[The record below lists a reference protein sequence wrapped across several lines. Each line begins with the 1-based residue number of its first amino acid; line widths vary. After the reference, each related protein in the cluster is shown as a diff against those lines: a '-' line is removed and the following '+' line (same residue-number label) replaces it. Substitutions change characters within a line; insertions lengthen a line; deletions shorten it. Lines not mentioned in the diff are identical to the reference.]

1 MTILN
6 FQWLPFGCCHDTVR
20 QTVSYKQQTKCKA
33 IQALLHVISLVDWP
47 KHVKIFFFK
56 APQQATTAATDP
68 TGASGSTAPA
78 PPSPLTW
85 AQAVAGK
92 AVDTPAQAI
101 TVLVSE
107 VQKLGSELSQARAF
121 GVKTHDLLRQ
131 EQQTNTEH
139 LEHLHRHSK
148 RNNLI
153 VFGIPESSAHS
164 MPAKLACHMQ
174 GVLFQAAPATEL
186 TLVRSAFRLGKWK
199 QDQHKPRAVLV
210 ELLSV
215 AAKHTAF
222 QASSRLR
229 ASGIRLDEDLTPAQ
243 MKQRRGLSTDFQC
256 LKARGYKPFFRGVVL
271 KYRDGAL
278 IRKCDRGEA
287 NRVVAAAAQAA
298 RATAPAVPRPQ
309 PARRAS
315 VAMDPTEVLH
325 RAGVS
330 VLGHLSDPLLKH
342 SWQPLLLV
350 RVLWISRTMS
360 SGAKPLAVA
369 VFYLYH
375 IYKFLPASMACL
387 IWTALFS
394 KISFL

>member
-1 MTILN
+1 MN
-6 FQWLPFGCCHDTVR
+6 NAGSADSPGAFGAAGSQVAQVVR
-20 QTVSYKQQTKCKA
+20 QLEAQTQASPSPSVRGSRSASKA
-33 IQALLHVISLVDWP
+33 PAAPAAAPAPRRSLGR
-47 KHVKIFFFK
+47 KRK

-85 AQAVAGK
+85 AQVVAGK
-92 AVDTPAQAI
+92 AVYTPAQAI

-107 VQKLGSELSQARAF
+107 VQKLGSELNQARAF

-131 EQQTNTEH
+131 EQQTNTER

-153 VFGIPESSAHS
+153 VFGIPESPAHS
-164 MPAKLACHMQ
+164 LPAKLACHMQ
-174 GVLFQAAPATEL
+174 GVLSQAAPATEL

-199 QDQHKPRAVLV
+199 QDRHKPRAVLV

-271 KYRDGAL
+271 KYRDGA
-278 IRKCDRGEA
+278 
-287 NRVVAAAAQAA
+287 
-298 RATAPAVPRPQ
+298 
-309 PARRAS
+309 
-315 VAMDPTEVLH
+315 
-325 RAGVS
+325 
-330 VLGHLSDPLLKH
+330 
-342 SWQPLLLV
+342 
-350 RVLWISRTMS
+350 
-360 SGAKPLAVA
+360 
-369 VFYLYH
+369 
-375 IYKFLPASMACL
+375 
-387 IWTALFS
+387 
-394 KISFL
+394 